1 MVDTS
6 WLEARILS
14 SRNRLHEARAER
26 MAFERS
32 MDVDDHSDAL
42 ILGALMAS
50 ESALAH
56 ELGMMLLKK
65 KRDREAS
72 AA

>member
-1 MVDTS
+1 
-6 WLEARILS
+6 
-14 SRNRLHEARAER
+14 

-42 ILGALMAS
+42 ILGALMAT